1 MHLPPTAVSHGPP
14 LNTCA
19 WTLMDYDTDIESV
32 LTAISRS
39 YRPQS
44 SGAAVALTLSV
55 GIECLALH
63 LSLSTRADGADSH
76 EYHTDLR
83 GRIDGWRE
91 AAQGAFLEDPV
102 HVGDVIDARRA
113 RRMGPEGGS
122 MENAQRELDALQQAN
137 AVLLR
142 LMEVSLALEN
152 DASEMLRG
160 RGVAHARA
168 EAATAM
174 HLAEAATRS
183 VTSMLVTNVATARE
197 RAADFD
203 VLPIDVRALE
213 EIVKRIPDEEARMR
227 LGRALAT
234 LDSVSR

>member
-1 MHLPPTAVSHGPP
+1 
-14 LNTCA
+14 
-19 WTLMDYDTDIESV
+19 MDYHNDIQSV

-39 YRPQS
+39 DRPQS

-63 LSLSTRADGADSH
+63 LSLSTRADGADPH
-76 EYHTDLR
+76 RYHTHLA
-83 GRIDGWRE
+83 GRIDEWRE
-91 AAQGAFLEDPV
+91 AAQRAFLEDPV

-113 RRMGPEGGS
+113 QRMGPDGGS
-122 MENAQRELDALQQAN
+122 QQNAERELDALHQAN

-142 LMEVSLALEN
+142 LMEVSIALED

-183 VTSMLVTNVATARE
+183 LTSMLVTNVATARA

-203 VLPIDVRALE
+203 LVPMDVRALE
-213 EIVKRIPDEEARMR
+213 EIVERIPHEKARMR

-234 LDSVSR
+234 LDSASR